1 MHTSLLSCWLYYHTH
16 FESNCFG
23 TFLLILLWII
33 VNNFTITHCT
43 FTKFSSLSVCHY
55 ELCCDDIWGFTWE
68 PQSSLK
74 RKHQWILASGF
85 YTPEPLPMHMGI
97 NRRQVYPLFRFLLRS
112 RVGEQCWSP
121 QNLSSIWLESCSWLV
136 LRCEQRCPC
145 LQRLGTSTKRADF
158 LKEQSMEGSR
168 LLKMSVLSV
177 SSWLLLL
184 PVFWGQTRSFFFSVW
199 VSNTLKLRLWMTHAF
214 TVSVWAWTRCDLASL
229 LWKEGQPSTATRPS
243 TSLARAENR
252 RLALWE
258 NWWLQ

>member
-1 MHTSLLSCWLYYHTH
+1 MGIHL
-16 FESNCFG
+16 
-23 TFLLILLWII
+23 
-33 VNNFTITHCT
+33 
-43 FTKFSSLSVCHY
+43 
-55 ELCCDDIWGFTWE
+55 E

-158 LKEQSMEGSR
+158 LKEQSMEGSHLFKDVRSVRVLLVAVVTR
-168 LLKMSVLSV
+168 LLRTDTIVFLQCLGTQHAEAAFVDDSCVYCECMSMNSLR
-177 SSWLLLL
+177 SSPLFCEKRGNPLPLPIPVPLWLE
-184 PVFWGQTRSFFFSVW
+184 QR
-199 VSNTLKLRLWMTHAF
+199 
-214 TVSVWAWTRCDLASL
+214 
-229 LWKEGQPSTATRPS
+229 TAG
-243 TSLARAENR
+243 
-252 RLALWE
+252 
-258 NWWLQ
+258 

>member
-1 MHTSLLSCWLYYHTH
+1 M
-16 FESNCFG
+16 
-23 TFLLILLWII
+23 
-33 VNNFTITHCT
+33 
-43 FTKFSSLSVCHY
+43 
-55 ELCCDDIWGFTWE
+55 
-68 PQSSLK
+68 
-74 RKHQWILASGF
+74 ASGF

-168 LLKMSVLSV
+168 LFKDVRSVRV
-177 SSWLLLL
+177 LLVAVVTRLL
-184 PVFWGQTRSFFFSVW
+184 RTDTIVFFSVW